1 MVMKKKIAVAALVL
15 LTAIACGKKKST
27 EEAPK
32 TQARIA
38 FAVYQVGL
46 FDTVDA
52 KKASEW
58 LNRGEMVTVLDTVN
72 VPDAKDPKKSKSW
85 AKIERTTGKQ
95 GFVDH
100 ANVES
105 KAFVTVGPLEV
116 YNINQASGKKVATV
130 PAGQVGFVSDEKADW
145 VKVRFG
151 YKVYENWSGA
161 ADALKWADGKWAQL
175 SQVSY
180 DPAAIGQG
188 IELETAMRKFNDAD
202 ATRKAQGQK
211 ELEKIIAD
219 GTSQFVEVARRA
231 LDGAQATPANEPAAA
246 PAATENNP

>member
-1 MVMKKKIAVAALVL
+1 MIAKKKIAIAFLFL
-15 LTAIACGKKKST
+15 LAFSACGKKKSP

-32 TQARIA
+32 AQARIA
-38 FAVYQVGL
+38 FAVYPMGL
-46 FDTVDA
+46 YDTVDA

-58 LNRGEMVTVLDTVN
+58 LNRAEMVTILETLN
-72 VPDAKDPKKSKSW
+72 VPDPKDPKKSKSW

-95 GFVDH
+95 GFVD
-100 ANVES
+100 ASNLES

-116 YNINQASGKKVATV
+116 YNVNQASGKKVAIV
-130 PAGQVGFVSDEKADW
+130 PAGQVGFVSEEKADW

-175 SQVSY
+175 NQVSY
-180 DPAAIGQG
+180 DPAVIGQG

-202 ATRKAQGQK
+202 AAKKAQGKK
-211 ELEKIIAD
+211 ELEKIVAD
-219 GTSQFVEVARRA
+219 GTSQFVDVARQV
-231 LDGAQATPANEPAAA
+231 LDAAQAATAAEPAAA
-246 PAATENNP
+246 ENNP

>member
-1 MVMKKKIAVAALVL
+1 MLLQNKLVIPAIVIVAAV
-15 LTAIACGKKKST
+15 ACGKKKSP

-32 TQARIA
+32 AQPRIG
-38 FAVYQVGL
+38 FAVYQIGL

-52 KKASEW
+52 KKASAW
-58 LNRGEMVTVLDTVN
+58 LNRGEMLTVLDTVN

-95 GFVDH
+95 GFVNS
-100 ANVES
+100 ANIES

-116 YNINQASGKKVATV
+116 FNINQASGKKVATV
-130 PAGQVGFVSDEKADW
+130 PAGQVGFVSEERGDW

-151 YKVYENWSGA
+151 YKIYENWSGA
-161 ADALKWADGKWAQL
+161 PDALKWADGNWAQL

-180 DPAAIGQG
+180 DPAALGQG
-188 IELETAMRKFNDAD
+188 VELETAMRKLLDAD
-202 ATRKAQGQK
+202 ATKKAAGQK
-211 ELEKIIAD
+211 ELEKIVAD

-231 LDGAQATPANEPAAA
+231 LEGAQVSSVVEPA
-246 PAATENNP
+246 PWENDL

>member
-1 MVMKKKIAVAALVL
+1 MVIKKKIAIAAFFL
-15 LTAIACGKKKST
+15 LAFTACGKKKSP
-27 EEAPK
+27 EEVTKA
-32 TQARIA
+32 QARIA

-46 FDTVDA
+46 FDAVDA

-58 LNRGEMVTVLDTVN
+58 LNRAEMVTILETLN
-72 VPDAKDPKKSKSW
+72 VPDAKDPKKTKSW

-95 GFVDH
+95 GFVD
-100 ANVES
+100 ASNLES

-116 YNINQASGKKVATV
+116 YNINQASGKKIATV

-180 DPAAIGQG
+180 DPAVIGQG

-202 ATRKAQGQK
+202 AAKKAQGQK

-219 GTSQFVEVARRA
+219 GTSQFVEVARQV
-231 LDGAQATPANEPAAA
+231 LDAAQAAPAPEPAAA
-246 PAATENNP
+246 PAAAEKNP

>member
-1 MVMKKKIAVAALVL
+1 MVMKSKITILAITLFAV
-15 LTAIACGKKKST
+15 IACGKKKTS

-32 TQARIA
+32 AQARIA

-58 LNRGEMVTVLDTVN
+58 LNRGEMLTVLDTVN
-72 VPDAKDPKKSKSW
+72 VPDAKDPKKTKSW
-85 AKIERTTGKQ
+85 AKVERTTGKQ
-95 GFVDH
+95 GFVDA
-100 ANVES
+100 ANIES

-116 YNINQASGKKVATV
+116 FNINQASGKKIATV
-130 PAGQVGFVSDEKADW
+130 PAGQVGFISEEKADW

-161 ADALKWADGKWAQL
+161 ADAIKWADGKWAQL

-202 ATRKAQGQK
+202 ATKKAQGQK
-211 ELEKIIAD
+211 ELEKIVSE
-219 GTSQFVEVARRA
+219 GTSQFVEVARQQ
-231 LDGAQATPANEPAAA
+231 LDSSKAA
-246 PAATENNP
+246 PAAEPAPSETSP

>member
-1 MVMKKKIAVAALVL
+1 MLTKNRITLSAIVL
-15 LTAIACGKKKST
+15 LAAIACGKKKSS
-27 EEAPK
+27 EDAPK
-32 TQARIA
+32 AQARIA

-58 LNRGEMVTVLDTVN
+58 LNRGEMVTVLETLN
-72 VPDAKDPKKSKSW
+72 VPDAKDPKKSRSW

-95 GFVDH
+95 GFVDS

-116 YNINQASGKKVATV
+116 FNINQASGKKIATV

-151 YKVYENWSGA
+151 YKIFENWSGA
-161 ADALKWADGKWAQL
+161 ADAIKWADGKWAQL

-188 IELETAMRKFNDAD
+188 IELETAMRKFNEAD
-202 ATRKAQGQK
+202 AAKKAQGQK
-211 ELEKIIAD
+211 ELEKIVAD

-231 LDGAQATPANEPAAA
+231 LDGAQAAPAAEPAAA